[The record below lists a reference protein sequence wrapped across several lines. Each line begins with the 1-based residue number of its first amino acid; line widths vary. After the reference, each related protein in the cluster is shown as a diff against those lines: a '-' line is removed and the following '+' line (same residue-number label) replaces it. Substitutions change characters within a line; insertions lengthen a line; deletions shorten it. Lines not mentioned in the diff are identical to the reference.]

1 MTCTR
6 TLTLALALTA
16 LACAGPDDDDPIDE
30 TGTEET
36 DTDTDTDTGTD
47 TDDPFVFA
55 TDDVS
60 AYTRVDRA
68 GMPAIN
74 TAVIT
79 SKDDYN
85 QADPADDANGDFVP
99 EIIANL
105 TALHDALDDDLIGLG
120 LTPCTVVGDGSGSCV
135 AQAAPLVVPDTL
147 AIDGSATAG
156 FPNGRT
162 LSDPVIDVTF
172 AVVLLDLSVH
182 PVDLLASL
190 PLNPPANDLPFDTN
204 FPYLAAPH

>member
-1 MTCTR
+1 MTR

-16 LACAGPDDDDPIDE
+16 LACTGPDDEPVDE
-30 TGTEET
+30 TGTQDT

-55 TDDVS
+55 TDDAS
-60 AYTRVDRA
+60 AYTRVDRF

-105 TALHDALDDDLIGLG
+105 TALHEALDDDLVGLG
-120 LTPCTVVGDGSGSCV
+120 LTPCTVIGDGSGSCV
-135 AQAAPLVVPDTL
+135 TQAAPLVVPDTL
-147 AIDGSATAG
+147 AIDGSTAAG

-162 LSDPVIDVTF
+162 LSDPVIDVTL

-190 PLNPPANDLPFDTN
+190 PLNPPENDLSFDTT
-204 FPYLAAPH
+204 FPYLAVPH